1 MGNET
6 KKLFFKITISI
17 SLLGLLLYF
26 IQEIIL
32 WARILPITMPAN
44 GLPATVFI
52 SDGIMIITI
61 ILIILML
68 FIGFEKTKIVR
79 TTVIMGTLYLLA
91 FTFAHALIPFFN
103 TGNWAIPVFFG
114 KNIVLFYSNYSIS
127 FINLLLLG
135 IITIFVIV
143 NSFTQ
148 MNQEKISITE
158 KITYIVMLCLI
169 LIFNV
174 STLSAL
180 RVYLI
185 GMLSASLYYGF
196 FMLPYLL
203 EIILIAF
210 AIILITMSI
219 VSKENKVINI
229 LGLILVNIFFLG
241 FISATVINT
250 NMNLTIGGNYVPI
263 ALGNYLIILG
273 TVLTCIASIKIIKNK
288 ISTK

>member
-1 MGNET
+1 
-6 KKLFFKITISI
+6 
-17 SLLGLLLYF
+17 
-26 IQEIIL
+26 
-32 WARILPITMPAN
+32 MPAN

-61 ILIILML
+61 ILTIMML

-79 TTVIMGTLYLLA
+79 TTVIMGTLYLLV
-91 FTFAHALIPFFN
+91 FTLAHALIPFFN
-103 TGNWAIPVFFG
+103 TGNWAIPLFFG

-143 NSFTQ
+143 NSITQ
-148 MNQEKISITE
+148 MNQEKITITE

-169 LIFNV
+169 LIFNI

-196 FMLPYLL
+196 FMLPYVL
-203 EIILIAF
+203 ETILIAF

-273 TVLTCIASIKIIKNK
+273 TVLTC
-288 ISTK
+288 